1 MQKIEGVS
9 GRFAALRY
17 RDFRLM
23 WIGLLISSIGSQMQF
38 AAINWHI
45 FILTHSAVSLGLI
58 GLSRFI
64 PIAFFSLIGGAVADA
79 RNRKTILFITQIV
92 LMSVSVFL
100 ALSTFFNITTPLIIY
115 IITAISSVAIAFDSP
130 PRQAIIPSLVHKDH
144 LTNAMSLNSIMW
156 RTAMIV
162 GPTLAGIIIGQF
174 GVAFVYFINAISF
187 IAVIIA
193 LVLMKT
199 SGEVEGIPSKI
210 SLKAIL
216 EGLSFVKSKPIIWS
230 TMILDFFSTFFAS
243 ATSLLPIFAVN
254 VLNVG
259 SVGYGLLYAAESI
272 GAVLSG
278 YVLAHLGVIRNQ
290 GKTLLIAVFIYGL
303 ATVAFGLSKVF
314 IISLLALFFV
324 GVGDSISTIIRNTIR
339 QLTTPDYIRGRMTS
353 VNMIF
358 FMGGPQLGEFEAGM
372 LAAVIGA
379 PLSVVVG
386 GIATIAVV
394 GLVAVK
400 IPVLRRYSGEN
411 DIKK

>member
-1 MQKIEGVS
+1 MNKIDVKSE
-9 GRFAALRY
+9 RFAALRY
-17 RDFRLM
+17 RDFRLL
-23 WIGLLISSIGSQMQF
+23 WIGLLISNIGSQMQF

-100 ALSTFFNITTPLIIY
+100 AFATLLNIATPLIIY
-115 IITAISSVAIAFDSP
+115 IITAISSIAIAFDSP

-162 GPTLAGIIIGQF
+162 GPTFAGIIIGQF
-174 GVAFVYFINAISF
+174 GVAFVYFINAVSF
-187 IAVIIA
+187 IGVIVA

-199 SGEVEGIPSKI
+199 SGEVEGEPSKI
-210 SLKAIL
+210 SFKAIL

-259 SVGYGLLYAAESI
+259 SKGYGLLYAAESI

-278 YVLAHLGVIRNQ
+278 YILAHLGVIKNQ

-303 ATVAFGLSKVF
+303 ATVVFGLSKMF
-314 IISLLALFFV
+314 IISFFALFFV
-324 GVGDSISTIIRNTIR
+324 GVGDSVSTIIRNTIR

-372 LAAVIGA
+372 LAAMIGA

-394 GLVAVK
+394 GVVALK
-400 IPVLRRYSGEN
+400 IPVLRRYTGE
-411 DIKK
+411 K